1 MPVPAPRKTP
11 RCRKWASH
19 SSLLT
24 IIAAA
29 LAAVAAPQG
38 AVAQDAGATTTD
50 SSEEQDTT
58 APDAAATA
66 DQGADQPTVRLPGD
80 PDSENPARP
89 RRAPR
94 TLQDLIPDTAVADP
108 EAWAQQG
115 APQDA
120 RADADAIAGE
130 SLAADS
136 PLDDAPQIAIPWP
149 DELELPQLAPLEPDD
164 TIQFADLDEDMQAPT
179 LEDGD
184 VRSVAGNLKLAFP
197 KDEAAFPK
205 RGEFTDRF
213 RSMSTIAELNKNGNN
228 LAQLAARAKSDE
240 ELLATLLRVYG
251 YYDAQIIRTVEDNS
265 GDSPAADGKAQVR
278 FDIIP
283 GQHYRFG
290 AIDMG
295 DLATAPDAETL
306 RQAFEIQTG
315 DPMSSD
321 KIVEEQADL
330 DTALGETGYPFAAI
344 RAPSLLI
351 DHDRVEGDLTM
362 PVSPNGKFVFGEV
375 VSKMPDFLSS
385 RHLEEIARFERGDV
399 YQRSLSTDLRRAI
412 VATGLVSSVTITP
425 RAVTPPAG
433 DTPGTVAMDV
443 EMTPAK
449 LRTIAGAIGYG
460 TAEGFRVEASWE
472 HRNLFPPEGM
482 LRVRGIAGTREQLL
496 GVTFRKNNFKGR
508 DKVLT
513 VDAFA
518 STIDTDAYD
527 ANTLSL
533 VGSLEKTSTLLFQKP
548 FSWSIGL
555 ELVATK
561 ERLRLPEL
569 GLVIP
574 LDTYFIAAIPG
585 LVEFDTSDDLLN
597 PTKGFRIAGQLSPE
611 VSSRN
616 GVQSFY
622 VRSQIDAAIYKS
634 VGSRVILA
642 GRGRVGSIPGAPL
655 DEIAPSRRFYAGG
668 GGSVRG
674 YGYDAIGPRDQFGA
688 NTGGRSL
695 VEASVEA
702 RIKTGFFG
710 GALQVVPFID
720 AGSVSQSVT
729 PTFEDIRIGA
739 GIGVRYLTGFG
750 PLRFDIAT
758 PLNPEPSDG
767 PVAVYV
773 SLGQAF

>member
-11 RCRKWASH
+11 RSRKWASH

-38 AVAQDAGATTTD
+38 AVAQDAAANTADPATD
-50 SSEEQDTT
+50 Q
-58 APDAAATA
+58 DAAAT
-66 DQGADQPTVRLPGD
+66 GAVEPTVQLPGD
-80 PDSENPARP
+80 PATDNPATDNPARP
-89 RRAPR
+89 RRTPR
-94 TLQDLIPDTAVADP
+94 TLQDLIPDSAVDDP

-115 APQDA
+115 APQEA

-149 DELELPQLAPLEPDD
+149 DELDLPQLAPLEPDD

-179 LEDGD
+179 LENGD

-213 RSMSTIAELNKNGNN
+213 RSLSTIAELNKDGDN

-265 GDSPAADGKAQVR
+265 GDSPTADGKAQVR

-306 RQAFEIQTG
+306 RKAFEIQTG

-344 RAPSLLI
+344 NAPSLLI

-362 PVSPNGKFVFGEV
+362 PVRPNGKFVFGEV

-385 RHLEEIARFERGDV
+385 RHLEKIARFDRGDV

-412 VATGLVSSVTITP
+412 VATGLVSTVTITP
-425 RAVTPPAG
+425 RAVTQPEG
-433 DTPGTVAMDV
+433 DAPGTVAMDV

-449 LRTIAGAIGYG
+449 LRTIAGSIGYG
-460 TAEGFRVEASWE
+460 TGEGVRVEASWE

-496 GVTFRKNNFKGR
+496 GVTFRKNNFNGR

-513 VDAFA
+513 VDAYG

-533 VGSLEKTSTLLFQKP
+533 IGSLEKTSTLLFQKP
-548 FSWSIGL
+548 FSWSIGMA
-555 ELVATK
+555 LVATK
-561 ERLRLPEL
+561 ERLKIPEL

-585 LVEFDTSDDLLN
+585 MVEFDTSDDLLN

-622 VRSQIDAAIYKS
+622 VRSQVDAAIYKS

-642 GRGRVGSIPGAPL
+642 ARGRVGSIPGAPL

-674 YGYDAIGPRDQFGA
+674 YGYDAIGPRDEFGA

-695 VEASVEA
+695 VEASFEA

-710 GALQVVPFID
+710 GALQVVPFVD

-729 PTFEDIRIGA
+729 PTLEDIRVGA

-750 PLRFDIAT
+750 PLRFDVAT
-758 PLNPEPSDG
+758 PLNPEPGDG

>member
-11 RCRKWASH
+11 RSRKWASH

-38 AVAQDAGATTTD
+38 AVAQDVAANTADPATD
-50 SSEEQDTT
+50 Q
-58 APDAAATA
+58 DAAAT
-66 DQGADQPTVRLPGD
+66 GAVEPTVQLPGD
-80 PDSENPARP
+80 PATDNPATDNPARP
-89 RRAPR
+89 RRTPR
-94 TLQDLIPDTAVADP
+94 TLQDLIPDSAVDDP

-115 APQDA
+115 APQEA

-149 DELELPQLAPLEPDD
+149 DELDLPQLAPLEPDD

-179 LEDGD
+179 LENGD

-213 RSMSTIAELNKNGNN
+213 RSLSTIAELNKDGDN

-290 AIDMG
+290 AINMG

-306 RQAFEIQTG
+306 RKAFEIQTG

-344 RAPSLLI
+344 NAPSLLI

-362 PVSPNGKFVFGEV
+362 PVRPNGKFVFGEV

-385 RHLEEIARFERGDV
+385 RHLEKIARFDRGDV

-412 VATGLVSSVTITP
+412 VATGLVSTVTITP
-425 RAVTPPAG
+425 RAVTQPEG
-433 DTPGTVAMDV
+433 DAPGTVAMDV

-449 LRTIAGAIGYG
+449 LRTIAGSIGYG
-460 TAEGFRVEASWE
+460 TGEGVRVEASWE

-496 GVTFRKNNFKGR
+496 GVTFRKNNFNGR

-513 VDAFA
+513 VDAYG

-533 VGSLEKTSTLLFQKP
+533 IGSLEKTSTLLFQKP
-548 FSWSIGL
+548 FSWSIGMA
-555 ELVATK
+555 LVATK
-561 ERLRLPEL
+561 ERLKIPEL

-585 LVEFDTSDDLLN
+585 MVEFDTSDDLLN

-622 VRSQIDAAIYKS
+622 VRSQVDAAIYKS

-642 GRGRVGSIPGAPL
+642 ARGRVGSIPGAPL

-674 YGYDAIGPRDQFGA
+674 YGYDAIGPRDEFGA

-695 VEASVEA
+695 VEASFEA

-710 GALQVVPFID
+710 GALQVVPFVD

-729 PTFEDIRIGA
+729 PTLEDIRVGA

-750 PLRFDIAT
+750 PLRFDVAT
-758 PLNPEPSDG
+758 PLNPEPGDG

>member
-1 MPVPAPRKTP
+1 M
-11 RCRKWASH
+11 
-19 SSLLT
+19 LT

-38 AVAQDAGATTTD
+38 AVAQDAGATTAD
-50 SSEEQDTT
+50 SSDDQDTA
-58 APDAAATA
+58 APNAAATA

-80 PDSENPARP
+80 PARP
-89 RRAPR
+89 RRTPR
-94 TLQDLIPDTAVADP
+94 TLQDLIPDSAVDDP

-213 RSMSTIAELNKNGNN
+213 RSLSTIAELNKNGNN

-265 GDSPAADGKAQVR
+265 GDSPDADGKAQVR

-295 DLATAPDAETL
+295 DLASAPDAETL
-306 RQAFEIQTG
+306 RKAFEIQTG

-330 DTALGETGYPFAAI
+330 DSALGETGYPFAAI

-385 RHLEEIARFERGDV
+385 RHLEDIARFERGDV

-425 RAVTPPAG
+425 RAVTQPEG

-460 TAEGFRVEASWE
+460 TGEGVLVEASWE

-482 LRVRGIAGTREQLL
+482 LRVRGIAGTRQQLA

-508 DKVLT
+508 DKILT

-533 VGSLEKTSTLLFQKP
+533 VALLEKSSTLLFQKP
-548 FSWSIGL
+548 FSWGL
-555 ELVATK
+555 GFDLTATK
-561 ERLRLPEL
+561 ERLKLPEL

-574 LDTYFIAAIPG
+574 LDTYFIASVRG
-585 LVEFDTSDDLLN
+585 RVEFDTSDDLLN

-634 VGSRVILA
+634 MGSRVILA
-642 GRGRVGSIPGAPL
+642 ARGKVGSIPGAPL

-674 YGYDAIGPRDQFGA
+674 YGYEAIGPRDEFGA
-688 NTGGRSL
+688 NTGGRSV
-695 VEASVEA
+695 VEASFEA

-710 GALQVVPFID
+710 GALQVVPFVD

-729 PTFEDIRIGA
+729 PTFEDIRVGA

-750 PLRFDIAT
+750 PLRFDVAT
-758 PLNPEPSDG
+758 PLNPEPGDG